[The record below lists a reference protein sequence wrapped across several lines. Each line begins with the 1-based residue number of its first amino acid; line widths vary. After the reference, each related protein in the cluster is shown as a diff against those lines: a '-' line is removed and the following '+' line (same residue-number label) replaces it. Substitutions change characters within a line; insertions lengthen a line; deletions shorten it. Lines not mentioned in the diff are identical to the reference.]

1 LKASLLPD
9 KLTPLTSIEA
19 MRALREGYRRTMGK
33 DPSSATL
40 AVHMAQ
46 SALETGRWKKI
57 HWNDFG
63 NEKAGPNYE
72 GFYTQFRCNEVIDGQ
87 VKWFSPPHPQ
97 CNFRAYP
104 TAIAGAAAHMLF
116 LSTNGRYRLAWYAA
130 EKGDPDEFVVAL
142 KQAGYFT
149 AALEPYR
156 KAVTSLFREFLSLIV
171 DSGPQTQP
179 APPVLDETEHSPMSD
194 DDMAERLPLV
204 YLEPDWDAI
213 RVARD
218 AEVQGKS

>member
-1 LKASLLPD
+1 
-9 KLTPLTSIEA
+9 
-19 MRALREGYRRTMGK
+19 
-33 DPSSATL
+33 
-40 AVHMAQ
+40 MAQ

-72 GFYTQFRCNEVIDGQ
+72 GFYTQFRCNEVIRGEIE
-87 VKWFSPPHPQ
+87 WFNPPHPQ

-104 TAIAGAAAHMLF
+104 TATEGAAAHIRF
-116 LSTNGRYRLAWYAA
+116 LSTLGRYRLAWYAA

-149 AALEPYR
+149 ASLEPYR
-156 KAVTSLFREFLSLIV
+156 HAVNSLFREFLSLIV

-179 APPVLDETEHSPMSD
+179 APPVIDEPTHSPTSD
-194 DDMAERLPLV
+194 DDIFDRLPL
-204 YLEPDWDAI
+204 LELSLDWDAM
-213 RVARD
+213 RD
-218 AEVQGKS
+218 ERDTLVQEKDPNP